1 MVSKRQHN
9 EGANGNANEG
19 SRGDDNINDY
29 ANDDDDENLEIN
41 IIFEADAPNSTFFAQ
56 NSRVSLLFF
65 IHFCHTLTFS
75 VPFLIVLA

>member
-29 ANDDDDENLEIN
+29 DNDDDENLEIH
-41 IIFEADAPNSTFFAQ
+41 IIWLLRFSFF
-56 NSRVSLLFF
+56 SLP
-65 IHFCHTLTFS
+65 S
-75 VPFLIVLA
+75 VFLRFLPVP